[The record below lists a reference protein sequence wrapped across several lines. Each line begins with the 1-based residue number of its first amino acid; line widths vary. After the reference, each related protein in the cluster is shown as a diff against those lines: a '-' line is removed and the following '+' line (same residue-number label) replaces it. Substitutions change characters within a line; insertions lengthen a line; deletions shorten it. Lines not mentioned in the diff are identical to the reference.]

1 MTHDAPAPADPADE
15 PIRLA
20 PYAVDWPAR
29 FEREAEVIR
38 AAIGAWITGGVH
50 HIGSTAVPG
59 LTAKP
64 IIDIQV
70 GVADLAASRPCI
82 PVLAGLQYQYAPYRT
97 EEMHWFCKP
106 HPSRRTHH
114 LHLVPTGSQRFLDT
128 LAFRDHLREHP
139 EAAAEYAAL
148 KRDLAARF
156 EHDREAYTD
165 GKAELVARLTRAAR
179 TAGDRAAASGVPL
192 RQRLRQALP
201 VALKARDRHAVS
213 ALRTALAA
221 IENAEAVDGRPA
233 PSGGLAIEQAP
244 LGVGAAEV
252 PRRVLTEA
260 EVVEIVQAE
269 VAEREAAARGFEQA
283 NRPERA
289 VHLRRE
295 AEVLAAQLAGRS

>member
-1 MTHDAPAPADPADE
+1 MTPDASAPIDE
-15 PIRLA
+15 PIRLE
-20 PYAVDWPAR
+20 PYRPDWPAR
-29 FEREAEVIR
+29 FELEAEAIR
-38 AAIGAWITGGVH
+38 AAIGAWITGGIH

-70 GVADLAASRPCI
+70 GVADLATSRPCI
-82 PVLAGLQYQYAPYRT
+82 EVLAGLEYRYAPYRT

-114 LHLVPTGSQRFLDT
+114 LHLVPTGSHRFLDA

-148 KRDLAARF
+148 KCDLAARF

-179 TAGDRAAASGVPL
+179 AGVPL
-192 RQRLRQALP
+192 RQRLRRALS
-201 VALKARDRHAVS
+201 VALKARDRDAVA

-221 IENAEAVDGRPA
+221 IENAEAVDGRLA
-233 PSGGLAIEQAP
+233 PIGGLAIEQTP
-244 LGVGAAEV
+244 VGVGAAEV

-260 EVVEIVQAE
+260 DVEAIVRAE
-269 VAEREAAARGFEQA
+269 VAERQAAAHGFAQA
-283 NRPERA
+283 NRLERA
-289 VHLRRE
+289 QRLRNE
-295 AEVLAAQLAGRS
+295 ADVLAAHLAENA